1 MVAEKRE
8 GLLNMEQSYEQKVVK
23 ENKAGID
30 RVIEEICACST
41 RKNQGGYGLI
51 VNFTSNFKQFLP
63 KQMNTKNKTKM
74 CCLFHFGHP
83 NEKCVKPVM

>member
-1 MVAEKRE
+1 MMVAEKRE

-41 RKNQGGYGLI
+41 RKN
-51 VNFTSNFKQFLP
+51 
-63 KQMNTKNKTKM
+63 
-74 CCLFHFGHP
+74 
-83 NEKCVKPVM
+83 